1 MRSPAHAIRRRGSGL
16 RVRGSHLALALAL
29 GAASSAAIAQDQPP
43 PPAPVEADAA
53 VSTEL
58 VILHATNDGTGID
71 PKIGKMPELE
81 KPPFSAYNSY
91 KLLERAKLGL
101 GKGKATTTK
110 LPNDSVLMVSL
121 KDVIPPKK
129 KGESKRFVIKAS
141 IQDPG
146 GKEFLPLLEVNAKAG
161 ENFFVA
167 GQKHKGGILVI
178 GFKVAP

>member
-1 MRSPAHAIRRRGSGL
+1 MRFPASASIA
-16 RVRGSHLALALAL
+16 VLAFAL
-29 GAASSAAIAQDQPP
+29 GVGSSVAVAQDQPQ
-43 PPAPVEADAA
+43 PAPAEAAESVAA
-53 VSTEL
+53 EI
-58 VILHATNDGTGID
+58 VILHATNEGTGID
-71 PKIGKMPELE
+71 PKIGKMPELG

-101 GKGKATTTK
+101 AKAKPTTTK
-110 LPNDSVLMVSL
+110 LPNGSVLMVSL
-121 KDVIPPKK
+121 KDVTPPKK
-129 KGESKRFVIKAS
+129 KDDPKRFVISAS

-146 GKEFLPLLEVNAKAG
+146 GTTFLPLLEVNAKAG

>member
-1 MRSPAHAIRRRGSGL
+1 MRFSLSTLSAVL
-16 RVRGSHLALALAL
+16 VFAL
-29 GAASSAAIAQDQPP
+29 GAGPPAAIAQDKAPS
-43 PPAPVEADAA
+43 PAPAAPAEAA
-53 VSTEL
+53 VSAEI

-91 KLLERAKLGL
+91 KLLERAKIGL
-101 GKGKATTTK
+101 AKGKSTTTK

-121 KDVIPPKK
+121 KDILAAKK
-129 KGESKRFVIKAS
+129 QDEPQRFVISAS
-141 IQDPG
+141 IQKPG
-146 GKEFLPLLEVNAKAG
+146 GTTFLPLLEVNAKAG

-178 GFKVAP
+178 GIKVAQ